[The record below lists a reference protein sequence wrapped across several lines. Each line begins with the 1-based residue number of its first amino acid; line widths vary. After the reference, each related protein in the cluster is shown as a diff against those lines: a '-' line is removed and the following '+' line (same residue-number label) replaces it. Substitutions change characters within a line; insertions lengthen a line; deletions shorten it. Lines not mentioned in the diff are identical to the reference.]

1 MTCTKSSVKVCNVI
15 LLSGKDMQHS
25 METNFQSLQ
34 GRLSAVEK
42 RMDSLEDRINSAPP
56 SALVSESADNP
67 ESLTRSRKN
76 PPELQVYN
84 DSFIY
89 YTVNI
94 KFSMITT
101 VVILPA
107 SSANDSFFI

>member
-1 MTCTKSSVKVCNVI
+1 MTCTKSSVKVC

-25 METNFQSLQ
+25 METNFQSSQ
-34 GRLSAVEK
+34 GHLSAVEK
-42 RMDSLEDRINSAPP
+42 RMDSLEDKINSAPP

-76 PPELQVYN
+76 PPELQVYTMIN
-84 DSFIY
+84 
-89 YTVNI
+89 YTINI
-94 KFSMITT
+94 CIIAT

-107 SSANDSFFI
+107 SGANDSFFM